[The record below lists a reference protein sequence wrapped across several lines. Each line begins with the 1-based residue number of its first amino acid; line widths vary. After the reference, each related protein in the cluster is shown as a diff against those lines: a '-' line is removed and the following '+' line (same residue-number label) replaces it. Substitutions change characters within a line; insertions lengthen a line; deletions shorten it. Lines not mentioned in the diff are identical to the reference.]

1 MRANENEDFIYR
13 LFFSWVLNLRSLLSP
28 KYSNSAIYETGII
41 HEPDKKSIVRG
52 QEFFFLIYL
61 QIFENLKSSQKF
73 SERISKEED
82 IILESL

>member
-52 QEFFFLIYL
+52 QEFFF
-61 QIFENLKSSQKF
+61 FNLSSNFRKS
-73 SERISKEED
+73 
-82 IILESL
+82 